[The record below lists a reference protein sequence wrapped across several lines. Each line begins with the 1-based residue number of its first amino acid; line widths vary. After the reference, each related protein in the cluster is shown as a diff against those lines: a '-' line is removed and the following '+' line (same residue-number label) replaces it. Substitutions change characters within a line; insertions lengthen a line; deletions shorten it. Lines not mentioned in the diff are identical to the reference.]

1 MAFLF
6 KSKKNQDRAL
16 ANRDGNSGGGGSQSS
31 IQSASAR
38 IAREEK
44 SSTQRST
51 PTGSLNSI
59 DHDGSAGA
67 GSPDQPYGRQRGTS
81 VDQVSSQSPSSDLP
95 LRNGPPVSQQ
105 NVSPQQQQQ
114 MMNPNSSLYPWSQR
128 RLTYTSSH
136 PSPFPRYGAAVNSV
150 SSKEGDIY
158 IMGGLINSSTVK
170 GDLWMI
176 EAGQN
181 MACYPLATTAEGP
194 GPRVGHA
201 SLLVGNAF
209 IVYGGDTKVDEMDV
223 LDETLY
229 LLNTSTRQWS
239 RALPAGTRPSGRYG
253 HSLNILGSKI
263 YIFGGQIEGYFM
275 NDLSAFDL
283 NQLQMPNNRWEMLIQ
298 NTESG
303 GPPVGK
309 IPAARTNHTV
319 VTFNDKMY
327 LFGGTNGYQWFNDVW
342 SYDPA
347 TNEWT
352 QLDCIGYIPVPR
364 EGHAATLVDDVMYIF
379 GGRTEEGADLG
390 DLAAFR
396 ITSRRWYTF
405 QNMGPSPSPRSG
417 HSMTTVGKAV
427 VVVGG
432 EPSSSPA
439 SVGDLGIVYMLDTTK
454 IRYPND
460 AQAQQQ
466 TGAPQQQRIGQ
477 TRRPSTAAETRNLL
491 SRDGSTGPPDA
502 KRLVGAPRDPSAVN
516 SPPNVVR
523 GSPSDKDMSNS
534 PVAVN
539 NVSKL
544 PRSAAASPPAG
555 PPPQGPT
562 PAKPTGPP
570 GSQGRVRGPSSER
583 DGPVSSPQPSQV
595 QSPVIREV
603 KEPVQKDAE
612 GPMTNGR
619 RTPQQQVRRT
629 GSQSETAPL
638 ESKPKSRQGSRS
650 GGSMDSAIEP
660 GLKAAVQHLQSQ
672 PPPPQYQHQQ
682 QSPHQQPPQHQQQ
695 SPHQQPPQLHQQPP
709 QLHQQ
714 PPQLQQH
721 QPQLQQSPHQQPPQL
736 QQQQP
741 QPQPQQSQPQPQI
754 QSAPP
759 IQAIRPASPPP
770 PTRQASNPLSRR
782 SSGRNSQ
789 TVALLKEL
797 DTARNRNAWYAS
809 ELELARKAGYVP
821 NASLSPVLD
830 SRAAETFDDEDK
842 PLIEALLAMRTEL
855 ANVQA
860 SVDKQAVLAAKQIAE
875 AEKQRDAAIQEAVYA
890 RARLAAQTGGSAA
903 STPQLD
909 GERDVDDRS
918 TEISRKLATAL
929 NYQKDIQA
937 QVEMLKSE
945 LEAEKR
951 ARQLADDTTN
961 ASSKRMSELES
972 YKTMTSTEL
981 EQLKAELHMVQK
993 EAREQAVQYTEAMA
1007 TVQLLKVEKEDFE
1020 KKYNESVGSSKD
1032 HNETFDSLREAMAAS
1047 AEMKTLLE
1055 GKLEEE
1061 RSQREKAE
1069 AKLNRLKAEHETRTA
1084 ELVAA
1089 TQRLRD
1095 AEELAEKHANE
1106 ARAHQQAVLAGF
1118 EKVSAR
1124 NIGHDG
1130 SGETERLKALQEQL
1144 NAANALVKKYQ
1155 QEADAAAD
1163 KLRTAEERI
1172 AGLEV
1177 YQEQSSREGVA
1188 IRRQLQAAL
1197 RETQSL
1203 QAKNSDLKHQLQN
1216 QQLETNAM
1224 TVQHNTLK
1232 DILVERGISPTN
1244 MPRTRS
1250 IGSPRVNTPEQARI
1264 RDLEDQLAAAIAN
1277 HEDNAQR
1284 SAAQQDATEAAYR
1297 EKLTQLE
1304 NDYQSAVH
1312 YVKGTE
1318 KMLKQLKEQ
1327 LARYKSENTRLKSE
1341 IEELEERVDKSGS
1354 NISTAPDNW
1363 ESERHILQEKIDS
1376 LEEDL
1381 QASTE
1386 HLENQL
1392 IAVRKELEDSKKVR
1406 EGALKD
1412 AEEASRKLAVNR
1424 RDLEELQQENAL
1436 LERRAQDAEQKVSL
1450 LLDQVETS
1458 VDSYRRQS
1466 RQAPSMT
1473 SEVTAAGGTNGHTM
1487 GHQRQDSSDA
1497 DSNFGGVGGGV
1508 DGRNSTA
1515 LDNLATELETLR
1527 THWEATN
1534 KNYRLSNTFDF
1545 EGTATPTRKDD
1556 EVGLGLSE
1564 SLADWRKR
1572 LDVDEQTE
1580 NDRAKTKSRPDRP

>member
-16 ANRDGNSGGGGSQSS
+16 ASRDGNSGGGGSQSS
-31 IQSASAR
+31 IQSQSAR

-44 SSTQRST
+44 NGTQRST

-59 DHDGSAGA
+59 DRDGSAGA
-67 GSPDQPYGRQRGTS
+67 GSPDQGYVRQRGPS
-81 VDQVSSQSPSSDLP
+81 VDQIPSQSPSSDLP
-95 LRNGPPVSQQ
+95 LRNGPPVSSQ
-105 NVSPQQQQQ
+105 NQMPPQQQQ
-114 MMNPNSSLYPWSQR
+114 MNPNASLYPWSQR

-158 IMGGLINSSTVK
+158 VMGGLINSSTVK

-239 RALPAGTRPSGRYG
+239 RALPSGTRPSGRYG

-275 NDLSAFDL
+275 NDLAAFDL
-283 NQLQMPNNRWEMLIQ
+283 NQLQMPNNRWELLIQ
-298 NTESG
+298 NSDTG
-303 GPPVGK
+303 GPAVGK
-309 IPAARTNHTV
+309 IPAARTNHSM
-319 VTFNDKMY
+319 VTYNDKMY
-327 LFGGTNGYQWFNDVW
+327 LFGGTNGFQWFNDVW
-342 SYDPA
+342 SYDSL
-347 TNEWT
+347 TNEWS

-364 EGHAATLVDDVMYIF
+364 EGHAAALVDDVMYIF
-379 GGRTEEGADLG
+379 GGRTEEGVDLG

-466 TGAPQQQRIGQ
+466 PVGQQRVQ
-477 TRRPSTAAETRNLL
+477 QARRPSAAAETRNLL
-491 SRDGSTGPPDA
+491 SRDGSTGPPDS
-502 KRLVGAPRDPSAVN
+502 KRLVGAPREASAVN
-516 SPPNVVR
+516 SPPNGLR
-523 GSPSDKDMSNS
+523 GAPNGTDTNPAAASNM
-534 PVAVN
+534 
-539 NVSKL
+539 SKL
-544 PRSAAASPPAG
+544 PRIAGNSPPAG

-562 PAKPTGPP
+562 PAKPSVQT
-570 GSQGRVRGPSSER
+570 SNLGRVRGQSSER
-583 DGPVSSPQPSQV
+583 DGSVGGSPQLASI
-595 QSPVIREV
+595 QSPVIKEV
-603 KEPVQKDAE
+603 KEPATKDAE
-612 GPMTNGR
+612 SPATNGQ
-619 RTPQQQVRRT
+619 RTPQLVTRTSSKSESAPEPSKVR
-629 GSQSETAPL
+629 
-638 ESKPKSRQGSRS
+638 SRQGSRS
-650 GGSMDSAIEP
+650 QTSVDSTTEP
-660 GLKAAVQHLQSQ
+660 ALKAVQAAQVQ
-672 PPPPQYQHQQ
+672 PSSPPQ
-682 QSPHQQPPQHQQQ
+682 PQP
-695 SPHQQPPQLHQQPP
+695 
-709 QLHQQ
+709 
-714 PPQLQQH
+714 
-721 QPQLQQSPHQQPPQL
+721 
-736 QQQQP
+736 QQQP
-741 QPQPQQSQPQPQI
+741 QPQPQPQPQKLAQQQQPQQQQPQQQPQ
-754 QSAPP
+754 QSFQLQ
-759 IQAIRPASPPP
+759 QANRPASPPP
-770 PTRQASNPLSRR
+770 PTRQPSNPLSRR
-782 SSGRNSQ
+782 TSSRNSQ
-789 TVALLKEL
+789 TVVLLKEL

-890 RARLAAQTGGSAA
+890 KARLAAQMGGSVA

-918 TEISRKLATAL
+918 TEISRKLASAL
-929 NYQKDIQA
+929 NYQKDLQA
-937 QVEMLKSE
+937 QLEMIKSE

-961 ASSKRMSELES
+961 ASQKRMNELES
-972 YKTMTSTEL
+972 YKTMTSPEL

-1007 TVQLLKVEKEDFE
+1007 AVQLMKVEKEDFE
-1020 KKYNESVGSSKD
+1020 TKYNKSIGNSKEQ
-1032 HNETFDSLREAMAAS
+1032 NETFDSLRDAMAAS
-1047 AEMKTLLE
+1047 AEMKSLLE
-1055 GKLEEE
+1055 TKLEEE
-1061 RSQREKAE
+1061 RSQREKIE
-1069 AKLNRLKAEHETRTA
+1069 SKLNKLKLEHETRTA

-1095 AEELAEKHANE
+1095 AEEIAEKHAKE
-1106 ARAHQQAVLAGF
+1106 AKLHQQAVLAGF
-1118 EKVSAR
+1118 DKVAAR
-1124 NIGHDG
+1124 DLGADG
-1130 SGETERLKALQEQL
+1130 KADTERLKALQGQL
-1144 NAANALVKKYQ
+1144 VAANALVKKYQ
-1155 QEADAAAD
+1155 QEADSAAD

-1197 RETQSL
+1197 RDTQSL

-1232 DILVERGISPTN
+1232 DILVERGISPTG
-1244 MPRTRS
+1244 MSRTRS
-1250 IGSPRVNTPEQARI
+1250 IGSPRVNTPEQVRI
-1264 RDLEDQLAAAIAN
+1264 RDLEDQLNAALTA
-1277 HEDNAQR
+1277 HEENAQR
-1284 SAAQQDATEAAYR
+1284 SAAQQEATEAAYR

-1327 LARYKSENTRLKSE
+1327 LARYKTENTRLKSE
-1341 IEELEERVDKSGS
+1341 IDELEERVQASATKSGE
-1354 NISTAPDNW
+1354 APANW
-1363 ESERHILQEKIDS
+1363 ESERHILQEKIEA
-1376 LEEDL
+1376 LEEEL

-1386 HLENQL
+1386 KLETQL
-1392 IAVRKELEDSKKVR
+1392 NEVRKELEESKKAR
-1406 EGALKD
+1406 EGVLKD
-1412 AEEASRKLAVNR
+1412 AEEASRRLAANR
-1424 RDLEELQQENAL
+1424 RDLEELQQENTL
-1436 LERRAQDAEQKVSL
+1436 LERRAQDAEEKVSL

-1466 RQAPSMT
+1466 RQAPSTT
-1473 SEVTAAGGTNGHTM
+1473 SELTERGTNGTGI

-1497 DSNFGGVGGGV
+1497 DSTFAGVSGGV

-1515 LDNLATELETLR
+1515 LDNLANELETLR

-1545 EGTATPTRKDD
+1545 EGTATPTRKEED
-1556 EVGLGLSE
+1556 VGLGLSE

-1572 LDVDEQTE
+1572 LDVDEQQDT
-1580 NDRAKTKSRPDRP
+1580 DRAKTKSRPDRP

>member
-6 KSKKNQDRAL
+6 KSKKSQDRAL
-16 ANRDGNSGGGGSQSS
+16 ANRDGNSGGGGSQGS

-44 SSTQRST
+44 NSTQRST
-51 PTGSLNSI
+51 PTGSLHSI

-67 GSPDQPYGRQRGTS
+67 GSPDQGYGRQRGLS
-81 VDQVSSQSPSSDLP
+81 VDQPSSQPSSSDLP

-105 NVSPQQQQQ
+105 NVSPQQQQ
-114 MMNPNSSLYPWSQR
+114 MMNPNASLYPWSQR

-158 IMGGLINSSTVK
+158 VMGGLINSSTVK

-298 NTESG
+298 NTDSG
-303 GPPVGK
+303 GPAVGK
-309 IPAARTNHTV
+309 IPAARTNHSV

-347 TNEWT
+347 TNEWS

-466 TGAPQQQRIGQ
+466 SAAQPQQQRIQ
-477 TRRPSTAAETRNLL
+477 QARRPSAAAETRNLL
-491 SRDGSTGPPDA
+491 SRDGSQGPPDQR
-502 KRLVGAPRDPSAVN
+502 RLVGAPRDPSAAN
-516 SPPNVVR
+516 SPPNGYR
-523 GSPSDKDMSNS
+523 GAPNAGTESNGN
-534 PVAVN
+534 PAAVN
-539 NVSKL
+539 NMAKI

-562 PAKPTGPP
+562 PAKPGVQTGNL
-570 GSQGRVRGPSSER
+570 GRVRGQSSER
-583 DGPVSSPQPSQV
+583 DGSVGSPQLSQT

-603 KEPVQKDAE
+603 KEPASKE
-612 GPMTNGR
+612 GDSPVVNGR
-619 RTPQQQVRRT
+619 RTPQQQVKRS
-629 GSQSETAPL
+629 GSNSEPASA
-638 ESKPKSRQGSRS
+638 ESVSAKPKSRQGSRS
-650 GGSMDSAIEP
+650 GGSMDSTTEP
-660 GLKAAVQHLQSQ
+660 ALKIVQQTQPAPQPAPQPASQAAPQPTPQPPAQPQAQPQPPQQSQ
-672 PPPPQYQHQQ
+672 PPPQT
-682 QSPHQQPPQHQQQ
+682 
-695 SPHQQPPQLHQQPP
+695 
-709 QLHQQ
+709 
-714 PPQLQQH
+714 LQ
-721 QPQLQQSPHQQPPQL
+721 
-736 QQQQP
+736 
-741 QPQPQQSQPQPQI
+741 
-754 QSAPP
+754 
-759 IQAIRPASPPP
+759 QAIRPASPPP
-770 PTRQASNPLSRR
+770 PTRQPSNPLSRR

-860 SVDKQAVLAAKQIAE
+860 SVDKQAILAAKQIAE

-890 RARLAAQTGGSAA
+890 KARLVAQVGGSVA

-918 TEISRKLATAL
+918 TEISRKLASAL
-929 NYQKDIQA
+929 NYQKDLQA
-937 QVEMLKSE
+937 QMEMLKSE

-961 ASSKRMSELES
+961 ASQKRMSELES

-993 EAREQAVQYTEAMA
+993 EAREQAVQYTEALA
-1007 TVQLLKVEKEDFE
+1007 AVQLLKVEKSDFE
-1020 KKYNESVGSSKD
+1020 AKYNESVGNSKEQ
-1032 HNETFDSLREAMAAS
+1032 NETFDSLREAMAAS
-1047 AEMKTLLE
+1047 AEMKSHLE
-1055 GKLEEE
+1055 SKLEEE
-1061 RSQREKAE
+1061 RSQREKLE
-1069 AKLNRLKAEHETRTA
+1069 AKLNKLKSELETRTA

-1106 ARAHQQAVLAGF
+1106 ARTHQQAVLAGF
-1118 EKVSAR
+1118 EKVSAK
-1124 NIGHDG
+1124 NIGSEGKADL
-1130 SGETERLKALQEQL
+1130 ERAKALQEQL
-1144 NAANALVKKYQ
+1144 AAANALVKKYQ
-1155 QEADAAAD
+1155 QEADSAAD

-1244 MPRTRS
+1244 PARTRS

-1264 RDLEDQLAAAIAN
+1264 RDLEDQLAAAVSA
-1277 HEDNAQR
+1277 HEENAQR
-1284 SAAQQDATEAAYR
+1284 AAAQQDATEAAYR

-1327 LARYKSENTRLKSE
+1327 LSRYKTENTRLKAE
-1341 IEELEERVDKSGS
+1341 IEELEERVESSAS
-1354 NISTAPDNW
+1354 NAPANW
-1363 ESERHILQEKIDS
+1363 ESERHLLQDKIES

-1386 HLENQL
+1386 KLEMQL
-1392 IAVRKELEDSKKVR
+1392 EAVRKELEESKKTR
-1406 EGALKD
+1406 DGAMKD
-1412 AEEASRKLAVNR
+1412 AEESSRKLAANR
-1424 RDLEELQQENAL
+1424 RDLEELQQENNL

-1473 SEVTAAGGTNGHTM
+1473 SEVPTAGTNGNSI
-1487 GHQRQDSSDA
+1487 GHHRQDSSDV
-1497 DSNFGGVGGGV
+1497 DSNYGGVSGGV

-1515 LDNLATELETLR
+1515 LDNLANELETLR

-1545 EGTATPTRKDD
+1545 DGAATPTKKDD

-1572 LDVDEQTE
+1572 LDVDEQAE
-1580 NDRAKTKSRPDRP
+1580 NERAKTKSRPDRP